1 MALGLVRRRVLPPF
15 SAPKPMQKAEGQL
28 RYFDM
33 GLTAAL
39 LRAEVVALPD
49 PTVAVLGSGA
59 IGEHKRRAVLPREV

>member
-1 MALGLVRRRVLPPF
+1 
-15 SAPKPMQKAEGQL
+15 MQKAKGQL

-39 LRAEVVALPD
+39 LRTEVVALPD